1 MLINLLSAYL
11 SFHLIQEFSEVGNVI
26 TAEAI
31 KTQKGPER
39 CPGSHS

>member
-11 SFHLIQEFSEVGNVI
+11 SHLIQEFSEVGSVI
-26 TAEAI
+26 AAEAI

-39 CPGSHS
+39 CPRSHS